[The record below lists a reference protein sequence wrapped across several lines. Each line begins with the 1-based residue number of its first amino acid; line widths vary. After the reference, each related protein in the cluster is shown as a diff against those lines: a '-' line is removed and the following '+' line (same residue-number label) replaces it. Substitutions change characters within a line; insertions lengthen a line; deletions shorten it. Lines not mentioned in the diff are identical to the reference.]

1 MTSEQ
6 IYDLVAYFMK
16 EDAGLPY
23 RYDELSFEQR
33 TFVDALVE
41 NFESDA
47 DETISNLELTRHF
60 LKMDKKWTRWTTQF
74 RRGMNSFKIIEPPA
88 TSCVTSPRHF
98 EPSKILL
105 VDFGC

>member
-6 IYDLVAYFMK
+6 IYDMVAYFMK

-33 TFVDALVE
+33 SFVDALVE

-47 DETISNLELTRHF
+47 DEMISSLELTITDLERE
-60 LKMDKKWTRWTTQF
+60 L
-74 RRGMNSFKIIEPPA
+74 IETEIECRKLRKELTENVRPLA
-88 TSCVTSPRHF
+88 
-98 EPSKILL
+98 
-105 VDFGC
+105 

>member
-23 RYDELSFEQR
+23 RYDELTFEQR
-33 TFVDALVE
+33 SFVDALVE

-47 DETISNLELTRHF
+47 EETISNLELTITDLERE
-60 LKMDKKWTRWTTQF
+60 L
-74 RRGMNSFKIIEPPA
+74 IESEIECRKLRKELTENVRPLA
-88 TSCVTSPRHF
+88 
-98 EPSKILL
+98 
-105 VDFGC
+105 

>member
-47 DETISNLELTRHF
+47 EETISNLELTITDLERE
-60 LKMDKKWTRWTTQF
+60 LIESEIEC
-74 RRGMNSFKIIEPPA
+74 RR
-88 TSCVTSPRHF
+88 
-98 EPSKILL
+98 L
-105 VDFGC
+105 VRDLQSTGRSLA

>member
-47 DETISNLELTRHF
+47 DEKIANLESTISDLERELIESEIDYRRLTRD
-60 LKMDKKWTRWTTQF
+60 LQSGG
-74 RRGMNSFKIIEPPA
+74 RRA
-88 TSCVTSPRHF
+88 
-98 EPSKILL
+98 
-105 VDFGC
+105 

>member
-23 RYDELSFEQR
+23 RYEELSFEQR
-33 TFVDALVE
+33 SFIDALVE

-47 DETISNLELTRHF
+47 EEKIDNLELTISDLERELLESEIEHRQ
-60 LKMDKKWTRWTTQF
+60 LVRDLQNTG
-74 RRGMNSFKIIEPPA
+74 RRLA
-88 TSCVTSPRHF
+88 
-98 EPSKILL
+98 
-105 VDFGC
+105 

>member
-1 MTSEQ
+1 MMTSEE

-33 TFVDALVE
+33 SFIDALVE

-47 DETISNLELTRHF
+47 EETISNLE
-60 LKMDKKWTRWTTQF
+60 
-74 RRGMNSFKIIEPPA
+74 MNVLDLERELVETEIECRKLRKELSDSVRPLA
-88 TSCVTSPRHF
+88 
-98 EPSKILL
+98 
-105 VDFGC
+105 

>member
-16 EDAGLPY
+16 EDAGLPC

-33 TFVDALVE
+33 SFIDALVE

-47 DETISNLELTRHF
+47 EERIANLELMISDLERE
-60 LKMDKKWTRWTTQF
+60 LIESEIDY
-74 RRGMNSFKIIEPPA
+74 RR
-88 TSCVTSPRHF
+88 
-98 EPSKILL
+98 L
-105 VDFGC
+105 VRDLQSTGGPLA

>member
-23 RYDELSFEQR
+23 RYDELTFEQR
-33 TFVDALVE
+33 TFIDALVE

-47 DETISNLELTRHF
+47 EETISNLELTISDLERE
-60 LKMDKKWTRWTTQF
+60 LLESEIEY
-74 RRGMNSFKIIEPPA
+74 RRIARDLQNTGGRFA
-88 TSCVTSPRHF
+88 
-98 EPSKILL
+98 
-105 VDFGC
+105 

>member
-33 TFVDALVE
+33 SFVDALVE

-47 DETISNLELTRHF
+47 DEMISSLELTITDLERE
-60 LKMDKKWTRWTTQF
+60 L
-74 RRGMNSFKIIEPPA
+74 IETEIECRKLRKELTENVRPLA
-88 TSCVTSPRHF
+88 
-98 EPSKILL
+98 
-105 VDFGC
+105 

>member
-1 MTSEQ
+1 MMTSEQ

-33 TFVDALVE
+33 SFIDALVE

-47 DETISNLELTRHF
+47 EEKIDNLELMISDLERELLESEIEHRQLVRDLQNTG
-60 LKMDKKWTRWTTQF
+60 
-74 RRGMNSFKIIEPPA
+74 RRLA
-88 TSCVTSPRHF
+88 
-98 EPSKILL
+98 
-105 VDFGC
+105 

>member
-1 MTSEQ
+1 MMTSEQ

-33 TFVDALVE
+33 SFIDALVE

-47 DETISNLELTRHF
+47 EETISNLEMTITDLERE
-60 LKMDKKWTRWTTQF
+60 LIESEIEC
-74 RRGMNSFKIIEPPA
+74 RR
-88 TSCVTSPRHF
+88 
-98 EPSKILL
+98 L
-105 VDFGC
+105 VRDLQSTGGRLA

>member
-1 MTSEQ
+1 MMTSEQ

-33 TFVDALVE
+33 SFIDALVE

-47 DETISNLELTRHF
+47 EERIANLELMISDLERELIESEIDYRRLTRD
-60 LKMDKKWTRWTTQF
+60 LQSGG
-74 RRGMNSFKIIEPPA
+74 RRA
-88 TSCVTSPRHF
+88 
-98 EPSKILL
+98 
-105 VDFGC
+105 

>member
-23 RYDELSFEQR
+23 RYDELTFEQR
-33 TFVDALVE
+33 SFVDALVE

-47 DETISNLELTRHF
+47 EERIDNLELMISDLERE
-60 LKMDKKWTRWTTQF
+60 L
-74 RRGMNSFKIIEPPA
+74 IE
-88 TSCVTSPRHF
+88 SEIECRQ
-98 EPSKILL
+98 L
-105 VDFGC
+105 VRDLQNNGGRLA